1 MQIFY
6 NMKFNLCSYG
16 QLFYLFQF
24 LNELMKFLGI
34 ERRPGQESTNQPN
47 TVTISTKG
55 NYYSIYRKFRIKLVK
70 R

>member
-1 MQIFY
+1 MLIFH
-6 NMKFNLCSYG
+6 NIKLDLCSYG
-16 QLFYLFQF
+16 QRFYLYKF